1 MRKKSFSTVDVHNFA
16 TQTSEN
22 QKEWRKNL
30 FALFIQLADESF
42 KVSKL
47 RPEIMMRIIA
57 TNNNNNKEIV
67 VGVALQIEFQ
77 RP

>member
-57 TNNNNNKEIV
+57 TNNNNEEIV
-67 VGVALQIEFQ
+67 VGLALQIELQ
-77 RP
+77 HP